1 MNGMLQKVLLI
12 LVLIPLLLLIFFIQT
27 AELQIFQSKKGSTDH
42 QSEPLCAREYS
53 AKDLIS
59 HHAHVFYN
67 RIGLKDEISIYHP
80 LRELRAVAPSKTETV
95 EDLIENLSIW
105 VPTIYFEQFLV
116 YPRCI
121 IILETG
127 INDDGKAEVRFGVA
141 MECTYK
147 STLPDQLSI

>member
-1 MNGMLQKVLLI
+1 M
-12 LVLIPLLLLIFFIQT
+12 
-27 AELQIFQSKKGSTDH
+27 
-42 QSEPLCAREYS
+42 CAREYS

-105 VPTIYFEQFLV
+105 VPTIYYEQFLV